1 MRHLTLALVLLA
13 PPALAQSG
21 LDPAVMEACIA
32 SGQGRA
38 CIGQGAEACM
48 RAMPGGASTIGHA
61 HCQDQERGWWDDQLN
76 LLYHQR
82 MVEARRIDAEPGIP
96 GLPRRPSDV
105 DALRV
110 MQRAWIAYRDATC
123 TFEELQWWGGTG
135 ASGAWLACD
144 ARVTAEQVLYLR
156 AQLGG

>member
-61 HCQDQERGWWDDQLN
+61 HCQEQERGWWDDQLN

-105 DALRV
+105 DALRA
-110 MQRAWIAYRDATC
+110 MQRAWIAYRDAAC
-123 TFEELQWWGGTG
+123 LHEQAQWMGGTG
-135 ASGAWLACD
+135 GGPATMACHLHET
-144 ARVTAEQVLYLR
+144 ARQALKLEGWWSR
-156 AQLGG
+156 